1 MYNTWFYLSNSI
13 PEKINEWYIAD
24 YKEWTST
31 CCLSV
36 NNCRHTFDHLLVT
49 CCTIHNKIQN
59 INTIQIQNKSGD
71 YEIVTFPPTRVH
83 NSCLICEIN
92 KVDLHLNFFIWFS
105 IVVFVLAGI
114 LLGQGAFGKVVKAEA
129 IGILD
134 NPETTIVAVKMPRG
148 LIFFHEP
155 II

>member
-1 MYNTWFYLSNSI
+1 M
-13 PEKINEWYIAD
+13 
-24 YKEWTST
+24 
-31 CCLSV
+31 
-36 NNCRHTFDHLLVT
+36 
-49 CCTIHNKIQN
+49 
-59 INTIQIQNKSGD
+59 
-71 YEIVTFPPTRVH
+71 
-83 NSCLICEIN
+83 
-92 KVDLHLNFFIWFS
+92 
-105 IVVFVLAGI
+105 FVLAGI